1 MPAEDSIG
9 IVGPDYKMDIERGKI
24 KDFAKAMSAPLPE
37 YIKDPRPIIPATFL
51 LTAAY
56 SWGYS
61 MERPR
66 GTVFETIDHDFS
78 VPLHAEE
85 SFDFYSTLP
94 RAGEQL
100 TCRASIE
107 NVKRKRGGQGGKLTF
122 LTMLTEFYNEA
133 KELIAEERSTTVT
146 TSNAPEED
154 QWVVEVPTYKPDYPE
169 NLDPVDY
176 FTHVNKISWEQ
187 LQPGKGPGKVT
198 TGPLRIG
205 DIVRFQSVVGEDN
218 PLHYDL
224 AWAKSLGYPNVFG
237 LGSHQASVLA
247 GYAAHWL
254 DPGAVRSFKARFR
267 NVYWPGEPISY
278 DITVLN
284 KYTDETSGHRMA
296 DLSLSCTRNDN
307 EPIVDAW
314 MSVDFDL

>member
-9 IVGPDYKMDIERGKI
+9 IVGPDYGMDIERGKI

-37 YIKDPRPIIPATFL
+37 YIKDSRPIIPATFL

-66 GTVFETIDHDFS
+66 GTVFENIDHDFS

-85 SFDFYSTLP
+85 SFIFHNALP
-94 RAGEQL
+94 RAGEHL
-100 TCRASIE
+100 VCRASVE
-107 NVKRKRGGQGGKLTF
+107 DVKRKLGGKGGDLTF

-133 KELIAEERSTTVT
+133 KELIAQERSTTVT

-154 QWVVEVPTYKPDYPE
+154 QWKVEVPNYQPDYPH

-176 FTHVNKISWEQ
+176 FTHVNKVDWDQ
-187 LQPGKGPGKVT
+187 LEPGKGPGKIN

-237 LGSHQASVLA
+237 LGSHQASMLA

-254 DPGAVRSFKARFR
+254 DPSAIRSFKARFK
-267 NVYWPGEPISY
+267 NVYWPGEPLSY
-278 DITVLN
+278 DITVTT
-284 KYTDETSGHRMA
+284 KYKDETSGHRMA
-296 DLSLSCTRNDN
+296 DLFLRCTRNDN
-307 EPIVDAW
+307 DPIVDAW
-314 MSVDFDL
+314 MTLDFDL